1 MTEEQRPSRRRVL
14 TTGTTGAMA
23 LAAGALGG
31 GALGAGPA
39 TAGTRNPPGPSPGRA
54 DSRGRFAGKVVLIT
68 GATSGIGQ
76 ATAYEMAREG
86 AKVFFCGRREEL
98 GHRHERAIREFGGEA
113 TYMRADVSRES
124 DVQAFVAGCVRR
136 YGRLD
141 IAFNNAG
148 IESPRAAPLHEQTL
162 GDVEKV
168 WRVNAAGVFLA
179 MKYEIPH
186 MLRQGAGVIVNTA
199 SISSEVGFATIS
211 PYNAS
216 KHAVASLTKVAAL
229 EYADRNIRV
238 NALAPG
244 AVDTPMLE
252 RAARAF
258 GVTYEQIA
266 QDYPIK
272 RIVEPQEIA
281 RVVMWLASD
290 DATAVIGTDIDTSG
304 GYLTG

>member
-1 MTEEQRPSRRRVL
+1 MSERIGRTSRRGL
-14 TTGTTGAMA
+14 
-23 LAAGALGG
+23 LAAGA
-31 GALGAGPA
+31 AGISM
-39 TAGTRNPPGPSPGRA
+39 AGLAAGSARANTQHPPEPGRGA
-54 DSRGRFAGKVVLIT
+54 ANPNGRFADKVVLIT
-68 GATSGIGQ
+68 GATSGIGK
-76 ATAYEMAREG
+76 ATAYAMAREG
-86 AKVFFCGRREEL
+86 ARVFFCGRRTAL
-98 GHRHERAIREFGGEA
+98 GQRNQREIRDFGGEA
-113 TYMRADVSRES
+113 TFVRADVRREQ
-124 DVQAFVAGCVRR
+124 DVAAFVDTCVRR
-136 YGRLD
+136 YGRID

-148 IESPRAAPLHEQTL
+148 VETPRPAPLHEQSIEVFE
-162 GDVEKV
+162 DV
-168 WRVNAAGVFLA
+168 WRTNAAGVFLA
-179 MKYEIPH
+179 MKHQLPH
-186 MLRQGAGVIVNTA
+186 MLRQGGGVIINTA
-199 SISSEVGFATIS
+199 SISAEVGFATIA

-252 RAARAF
+252 RAAAGF

-272 RIVEPQEIA
+272 RIVNPDEIA

-290 DATAVIGTDIDTSG
+290 DATAVIGTDIDASG

>member
-1 MTEEQRPSRRRVL
+1 MTEQPQPSRRAML
-14 TTGTTGAMA
+14 TSGAMGAVALATGAV
-23 LAAGALGG
+23 AAA
-31 GALGAGPA
+31 APA
-39 TAGTRNPPGPSPGRA
+39 SANTQNPPAPSTNRA

-76 ATAYEMAREG
+76 ATAYEMARQG
-86 AKVFFCGRREEL
+86 ARVFFCGRREEL
-98 GHRHERAIREFGGEA
+98 GRRHEREIRRFGGEA
-113 TYMRADVSRES
+113 TYMRADVSKED
-124 DVQAFVAGCVRR
+124 DVRAFVSECVRR
-136 YGRLD
+136 YGRVD

-148 IESPRAAPLHEQTL
+148 IESPKAAPLHEQTL
-162 GDVEKV
+162 SDFEQV
-168 WRVNAAGVFLA
+168 WRTNAAGVFLA

-186 MLRQGAGVIVNTA
+186 MLRQRAGIIVNTA
-199 SISSEVGFATIS
+199 SISAEVGFATIS

-229 EYADRNIRV
+229 EYADRNIRI

-252 RAARAF
+252 RAAKAF

-272 RIVEPQEIA
+272 RIVQPQEMA

-290 DATAVIGTDIDTSG
+290 DATAVLGTDIDASG

>member
-1 MTEEQRPSRRRVL
+1 VVGLAP
-14 TTGTTGAMA
+14 GAA
-23 LAAGALGG
+23 RAN
-31 GALGAGPA
+31 
-39 TAGTRNPPGPSPGRA
+39 TQHPPGPARGPA
-54 DSRGRFAGKVVLIT
+54 NPNGRFAGKVVLIT
-68 GATSGIGQ
+68 GATSGIGK
-76 ATAYEMAREG
+76 ATAYAMAREG
-86 AKVFFCGRREEL
+86 ARVFFCGRRVAL
-98 GHRHERAIREFGGEA
+98 GQRNEREIRDFGGAA
-113 TYMRADVSRES
+113 TFMRADVRREQE
-124 DVQAFVAGCVRR
+124 VAAFVDACVRR
-136 YGRLD
+136 YGRVD

-148 IESPRAAPLHEQTL
+148 VETPRPAPLHEQSLETFQ
-162 GDVEKV
+162 DV
-168 WRVNAAGVFLA
+168 WRTNAAGVFLA
-179 MKYEIPH
+179 MKYELPH
-186 MLRQGAGVIVNTA
+186 MLRQRHGIIINTA
-199 SISSEVGFATIS
+199 SISSEVGFATIA

-252 RAARAF
+252 RAAAGF

-272 RIVEPQEIA
+272 RIVHPDEIA

-290 DATAVIGTDIDTSG
+290 EATPIVGTDIDASG